1 MTEFTEL
8 ATAVAT
14 AEDPSLRTAELP
26 VSAHAITTWCAAIGE
41 ENPLYLPERGALQS
55 APMSMLQ
62 TWAAPRTVEGKR
74 RQPTVHAR
82 VRQLARE
89 QVYDSVVATNYE
101 LNQYAVVRVGDLVTE
116 SCWVDHVSEPKSTS
130 LGDGQF
136 VTIAFSM
143 VNQDGQEIG
152 SIRARTFYYRP
163 NATRPSA
170 RPSRGV
176 DVLAEAES
184 VDATR
189 SLIIAG
195 ALASNDHEPVH
206 HDHDVAREQ
215 GLGDII
221 VSIVTTAGLVCAYGH
236 RRWGIEDPRHLE
248 LRLAAPTFPGD
259 VLTFSGEPD
268 PGAIVPGTV
277 RVQAAHTRGLHC
289 TAAVASRSARPGNRS
304 VT

>member
-1 MTEFTEL
+1 MTEFTAL

-14 AEDPSLRTAELP
+14 ADDPSLRTAEFP

-41 ENPLYLPERGALQS
+41 ENPLHLPERGALQS

-89 QVYDSVVATNYE
+89 QIYDSVVATNYE
-101 LNQYAVVRVGDLVTE
+101 LDQYADLRVGDLVTE

-152 SIRARTFYYRP
+152 SVRARTFYYRP
-163 NATRPSA
+163 NAARPSA
-170 RPSRGV
+170 RPARAV
-176 DVLAEAES
+176 DVLDEAES
-184 VDATR
+184 VEATR
-189 SLIIAG
+189 TLIIAG

-268 PGAIVPGTV
+268 PGAIVPGSV
-277 RVQAAHTRGLHC
+277 RVQAAHARGLHC
-289 TAAVASRSARPGNRS
+289 TAVVAPRPAHPENRS

>member
-1 MTEFTEL
+1 MTEFSEL
-8 ATAVAT
+8 VTAVAT
-14 AEDPSLRTAELP
+14 AQDPSLRTSEFP

-41 ENPLYLPERGALQS
+41 GNLLHLPERGALQS

-62 TWAAPRTVEGKR
+62 TWAAPRTVAGKR

-89 QVYDSVVATNYE
+89 QFYDSVVATNYE
-101 LNQYAVVRVGDLVTE
+101 LNQYADLCVGDLVTE

-143 VNQDGQEIG
+143 VDQDGQEVG
-152 SIRARTFYYRP
+152 SVRARTFYYRP
-163 NATRPSA
+163 NATQPPA
-170 RPSRGV
+170 RPARAVEALGQ
-176 DVLAEAES
+176 AES
-184 VDATR
+184 VEATR
-189 SLIIAG
+189 TSIIAG
-195 ALASNDHEPVH
+195 ALASNDLEPVH
-206 HDHDVAREQ
+206 HDHDAAREQ

-268 PGAIVPGTV
+268 PGAIVPGSL
-277 RVQAAHTRGLHC
+277 RVQAAHARGLHC
-289 TAAVASRSARPGNRS
+289 SAVVAPRPARPGNRS

>member
-8 ATAVAT
+8 ATTMAT
-14 AEDPSLRTAELP
+14 AEDPSLRTAEFP

-41 ENPLYLPERGALQS
+41 QNPLHLPERGAFQT

-89 QVYDSVVATNYE
+89 QAYDSVVATNYE
-101 LNQYAVVRVGDLVTE
+101 LNQYAALRVGDLVTE

-143 VNQDGQEIG
+143 VNQDGQKIG
-152 SIRARTFYYRP
+152 SVRARTFYYRP
-163 NATRPSA
+163 NATQPSA
-170 RPSRGV
+170 GPARAV
-176 DVLAEAES
+176 DVLDEAES
-184 VDATR
+184 LEATR
-189 SLIIAG
+189 TLIIAG

-215 GLGDII
+215 GLDDII

-236 RRWGIEDPRHLE
+236 RRWGIEDPSHLE

-268 PGAIVPGTV
+268 PGAIVPGSV
-277 RVQAAHTRGLHC
+277 RLQAAHARGLHC
-289 TAAVASRSARPGNRS
+289 TAAVAPWPAHPGNRS